1 KCNIQQYGGPE
12 KPSTRANHRITLKM
26 LLRAPPGNKAPV
38 NGFPQYGAGQKHG
51 GGDAMR
57 RLARR
62 PRAARNHVMAIVGVD
77 RRTAVGPHSR
87 SRQRRPG
94 PGQAVAHAL
103 PYRPPNVRSCITL
116 PFSSLTRNV
125 PPEGTRT

>member
-1 KCNIQQYGGPE
+1 SPLHKCNIQQYGGAE

-38 NGFPQYGAGQKHG
+38 NGFPQYGAGQKHR

-62 PRAARNHVMAIVGVD
+62 PRAGRNHVMAIPPN
-77 RRTAVGPHSR
+77 RSTR

-94 PGQAVAHAL
+94 TGRATARAIAL
-103 PYRPPNVRSCITL
+103 STRALRTKVTDIGTPSYVRL
-116 PFSSLTRNV
+116 FAKA
-125 PPEGTRT
+125 